1 MIRFTDSRA
10 TAEGKAIL
18 DFSGLQLNDLSPI
31 YTQIV
36 RYVKI
41 RILRKEV
48 AGGEE
53 LPSRRILSATLGV
66 NPNTIQKA
74 YRIMEEEGFV
84 VTYLGSKSILQFDDA
99 MVEMIRE
106 DLIRAELSNF
116 ITEVKRMGIDQDR
129 TCTLIR
135 EFWEQY

>member
-1 MIRFTDSRA
+1 MIRFIDLRA
-10 TAEGKAIL
+10 TAEGTAIL
-18 DFSGLQLNDLSPI
+18 DFSDLQMNDLSPI

-48 AGGEE
+48 ANGEE

-74 YRIMEEEGFV
+74 YRIMEEEGFI
-84 VTYLGSKSILQFDDA
+84 VTYLGSKSILRFDDA
-99 MVEMIRE
+99 MVETIRE
-106 DLIRAELSNF
+106 DLLSAELSAF
-116 ITEVKRMGIDQDR
+116 ISEVKKMGYDR
-129 TCTLIR
+129 DKTCTLIR

>member
-10 TAEGKAIL
+10 TAEGTAIL
-18 DFSGLQLNDLSPI
+18 DFSDLQMNDLSPI

-48 AGGEE
+48 ANGEE

-74 YRIMEEEGFV
+74 YRIMEEEGFI
-84 VTYLGSKSILQFDDA
+84 VTYLGSKSILRFDDA
-99 MVEMIRE
+99 MVETIRE
-106 DLIRAELSNF
+106 DLLSAELSAF
-116 ITEVKRMGIDQDR
+116 ISEVKKMGYDR
-129 TCTLIR
+129 DKTCTLIR

>member
-1 MIRFTDSRA
+1 M
-10 TAEGKAIL
+10 
-18 DFSGLQLNDLSPI
+18 NDLSPI

-48 AGGEE
+48 VIGEE

-99 MVEMIRE
+99 MVETIRE
-106 DLIRAELSNF
+106 DLLRTELSNF
-116 ITEVKRMGIDQDR
+116 IFEVKRMGFDR
-129 TCTLIR
+129 DKTCTLIQ

>member
-1 MIRFTDSRA
+1 M
-10 TAEGKAIL
+10 
-18 DFSGLQLNDLSPI
+18 NDLSPI

-41 RILRKEV
+41 CILRKEV
-48 AGGEE
+48 ANGEE

-99 MVEMIRE
+99 TVEMIRD
-106 DLIRAELSNF
+106 DLLRAELSNF
-116 ITEVKRMGIDQDR
+116 ISEVKRMGFDSDK

>member
-1 MIRFTDSRA
+1 M
-10 TAEGKAIL
+10 
-18 DFSGLQLNDLSPI
+18 NDLSPI

-48 AGGEE
+48 ANGEE

-74 YRIMEEEGFV
+74 YRIMEEEGFI
-84 VTYLGSKSILQFDDA
+84 VTYLGSKSILRFDDA
-99 MVEMIRE
+99 MVETIRE
-106 DLIRAELSNF
+106 DLLSAELSTF
-116 ITEVKRMGIDQDR
+116 ISEVKKMGYDR
-129 TCTLIR
+129 DKTCTLIR
-135 EFWEQY
+135 EFWEKY